1 MTLEQTKGKG
11 IGEPDNLQDKRRV
24 NKWQKSN
31 KKRRRRDKNSQK
43 NNED

>member
-24 NKWQKSN
+24 NKVIQV
-31 KKRRRRDKNSQK
+31 
-43 NNED
+43 

>member
-24 NKWQKSN
+24 NKVTQV
-31 KKRRRRDKNSQK
+31 
-43 NNED
+43 